1 MQTFW
6 QRSALH
12 PDSPIQMDPV
22 PNNPMDKTSPDAAGS
37 EPSAHLPTMRV
48 LLVDDHVVVLQSMK
62 TLLIQLAPQL
72 TIDMAETADEAVRM
86 ATENNYE
93 LVLLDWHLG
102 TSSGDACIRRLH
114 EAGCTAR
121 VVVLSGETDPQL
133 IRGTIESGAA
143 GFISKKASSSVM
155 LAALGVVING
165 GVYLAPEVLRDMSAV
180 RTSSASPERGL
191 LAGNDRFAGLSK
203 RQVEVYLAA
212 ARGLPNKLIARHL
225 GIAESTVKTHLSAVF
240 HALGVKNRTEAAYQA
255 SRDGIK
261 VG

>member
-6 QRSALH
+6 QRSALY
-12 PDSPIQMDPV
+12 PDSPVQMNSAPIGSIE
-22 PNNPMDKTSPDAAGS
+22 KTYS
-37 EPSAHLPTMRV
+37 EAIPSDVSVSLPAMRI
-48 LLVDDHVVVLQSMK
+48 LLVDDHLVVMQSMK
-62 TLLIQLAPQL
+62 TLLNQLAPQL
-72 TIDMAETADEAVRM
+72 VIDMAETADEAVRM
-86 ATENNYE
+86 ASEQNYD
-93 LVLLDWHLG
+93 LLLLDWHLG

-121 VVVLSGETDPQL
+121 VVVLSGETDPHL

-165 GVYLAPEVLRDMSAV
+165 GVYLAPEVLRDMS
-180 RTSSASPERGL
+180 SAKSAGKNDRGL

>member
-6 QRSALH
+6 QRSALY
-12 PDSPIQMDPV
+12 PESPVQLNPAA
-22 PNNPMDKTSPDAAGS
+22 PNPMEKTYSDVAGS
-37 EPSAHLPTMRV
+37 DSATNLPPMRI

-62 TLLIQLAPQL
+62 TLLNQLAPQL

-86 ATENNYE
+86 AGENNYE

-102 TSSGDACIRRLH
+102 TSSGESCIRRLH

-165 GVYLAPEVLRDMSAV
+165 GVYLAPEVLRDMSAA
-180 RTSSASPERGL
+180 RSPGQPERGL
-191 LAGNDRFAGLSK
+191 LTGNDRFAGLSK

>member
-6 QRSALH
+6 QRSALY
-12 PDSPIQMDPV
+12 PDSPVQLTTAPL
-22 PNNPMDKTSPDAAGS
+22 NPAEKASSDGEQSVN
-37 EPSAHLPTMRV
+37 LPAMRI
-48 LLVDDHVVVLQSMK
+48 LLVDDHVVVLQSLK
-62 TLLIQLAPQL
+62 TLLNQLAPQL
-72 TIDMAETADEAVRM
+72 SIDVAETADEAVRM
-86 ATENNYE
+86 AAENNYE

-165 GVYLAPEVLRDMSAV
+165 GVYLAPEVLRDMSAA
-180 RTSSASPERGL
+180 RAGSPAERGL

>member
-12 PDSPIQMDPV
+12 PDSPVQLGPETSAPSEKSSLDP
-22 PNNPMDKTSPDAAGS
+22 AGTEQS
-37 EPSAHLPTMRV
+37 VNLPAMRV

-62 TLLIQLAPQL
+62 TLLNQLAPQL
-72 TIDMAETADEAVRM
+72 TIDTAETADEAVRM
-86 ATENNYE
+86 AGENNYE

-121 VVVLSGETDPQL
+121 VVVLSGETDPIL
-133 IRGTIESGAA
+133 IRGTIECGAA

-165 GVYLAPEVLRDMSAV
+165 GVHLAPEVLRDMSAA
-180 RTSSASPERGL
+180 RSPSSPERSV

>member
-6 QRSALH
+6 QRSALY
-12 PDSPIQMDPV
+12 PDSPVQINSAAV
-22 PNNPMDKTSPDAAGS
+22 NPMEKTYSDAAAS
-37 EPSAHLPTMRV
+37 ESGVNLPAMRI
-48 LLVDDHVVVLQSMK
+48 LLVDDHVVVMQSMK
-62 TLLIQLAPQL
+62 TLLNQLAPQL
-72 TIDMAETADEAVRM
+72 DIDLAETADDAVRM
-86 ATENNYE
+86 AKETNYD
-93 LVLLDWHLG
+93 LLLLDWHLG

-121 VVVLSGETDPQL
+121 VVVLSGETDPLL

-165 GVYLAPEVLRDMSAV
+165 GVYLAPEILRDMS
-180 RTSSASPERGL
+180 SAKPMVKNDRGL